1 MAVRVAMAVVLRKEK
16 GSKLGISRG
25 LFLGMGLERLVEN
38 EDKEDE
44 ILIDDFEKWGLK
56 ERGEMGWDRDGGW
69 E

>member
-1 MAVRVAMAVVLRKEK
+1 
-16 GSKLGISRG
+16 
-25 LFLGMGLERLVEN
+25 MGLERLVEN

-56 ERGEMGWDRDGGW
+56 ERGEMGWERDGGW

>member
-1 MAVRVAMAVVLRKEK
+1 
-16 GSKLGISRG
+16 
-25 LFLGMGLERLVEN
+25 MGLERLDEN

-56 ERGEMGWDRDGGW
+56 ERGEMGCERDGRW